1 MCMSKSFRNSM
12 ILSSV
17 VLLLLGLTLIIWPT
31 ASQRIICFV
40 AGALC
45 VVIGLSRIIAQWK
58 LSRDFGFQI
67 SYLFGILV
75 LLVGLLLIIKADAMI
90 ALFGTLVGLV
100 LTVDSIVKL
109 QMSFQMRAL
118 SLPRWSAHAI
128 SAAVLLVIGIVLLF
142 DPFSG
147 AKAMATCMGVAL
159 LIDAIANLWTVID
172 MRKNIV
178 ES

>member
-1 MCMSKSFRNSM
+1 MSKSFRNSM

-17 VLLLLGLTLIIWPT
+17 VLLLLGLTLVIWPT
-31 ASQRIICFV
+31 TPQRIICFV

-45 VVIGLSRIIAQWK
+45 LVIGISRIIAQWK

-90 ALFGTLVGLV
+90 ALFGTLIGLV
-100 LTVDSIVKL
+100 LTADSIVKL
-109 QMSFQMRAL
+109 QISFQMRAL
-118 SLPRWSAHAI
+118 SLPRGSAHAI
-128 SAAVLLVIGIVLLF
+128 SAAVLLVIGIVMLF

-147 AKAMATCMGVAL
+147 AKAMA
-159 LIDAIANLWTVID
+159 I
-172 MRKNIV
+172 R
-178 ES
+178 

>member
-1 MCMSKSFRNSM
+1 MSKSFRNSM

-75 LLVGLLLIIKADAMI
+75 LLVGLLLIIKADAMMSSSDQ
-90 ALFGTLVGLV
+90 AP
-100 LTVDSIVKL
+100 TVIQPPVTWVSAVARPDTPPGA
-109 QMSFQMRAL
+109 MSF
-118 SLPRWSAHAI
+118 
-128 SAAVLLVIGIVLLF
+128 GIVN
-142 DPFSG
+142 
-147 AKAMATCMGVAL
+147 MASPSATSAVPTPMAAASSSHCFVRNLMGSAP
-159 LIDAIANLWTVID
+159 
-172 MRKNIV
+172 
-178 ES
+178 